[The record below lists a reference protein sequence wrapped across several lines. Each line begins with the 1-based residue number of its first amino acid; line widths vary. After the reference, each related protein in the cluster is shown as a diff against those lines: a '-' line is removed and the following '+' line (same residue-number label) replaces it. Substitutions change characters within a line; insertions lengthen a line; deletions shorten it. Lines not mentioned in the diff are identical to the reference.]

1 MFAAPG
7 SADASKG
14 AGCMVISSHF
24 YCATCGTDNPP
35 QAAFCFACG
44 KPLQASAVKANPNS
58 CTGLLVANSLLHGRY
73 YIISQVGKGGF
84 GAVYKTEDILL
95 GNRLV
100 AVKEMSQS
108 GLSPQE
114 IATATDAF
122 KREALLLASLSHP
135 GLPHIYDQFF
145 EDGHWYLAMDFIEGE
160 TFDEYLHKAAA
171 RRLLV
176 EEVLGIGI
184 KLCTVLDYL
193 HTRQPPIIFRDL
205 KPANI
210 MLTPDG
216 QIYLIDFGIA
226 RHFKPGQ
233 TRDTMAFGSPGYA
246 PPEQY
251 GKAQT
256 TPRADIYSLGA
267 TLHQMLTNS
276 DPSDMPFRFA
286 PIHLSPQLAPTGLD
300 RFIMQMLDLD
310 ESRRP
315 ASMSVVKQELQRFAG
330 DWAARRAHSLQPR
343 VLYARQSR
351 RLPSTNIQTK
361 QLTSFSPPVV
371 GATQL
376 GGTIYTYHGHSDRVR
391 AVAWSPDGSCI
402 ASAGADQTLQI
413 WDISTG
419 NHICT
424 CLGHADAVSA
434 LAWSPDGRRIASA
447 SNDKTVQVWDA
458 DNGQKIFAYT
468 SHSDWVNAVGWS
480 PDGKRIA
487 SAGIDKTVH
496 IWDAT
501 TGRHIYTYRGHS
513 DWVRAVAWSP
523 DGSHIASASDDQA
536 VHVWDAERPPG
547 MLQLRNPLAVNAYR
561 GHSDRVNAVAW
572 SPDGKRIASASH
584 DQTVQLWD
592 ATRNLI
598 YTYRG
603 HSSAVFALAWSPDGK
618 HIASGSGDGNKDGM
632 DNCVRLWDTTTG
644 DTIYIY
650 HGERDA
656 VHTVAWSPDGTRLVS
671 ASRGS
676 TVQVWQA
683 I

>member
-1 MFAAPG
+1 
-7 SADASKG
+7 
-14 AGCMVISSHF
+14 MVISSHF

>member
-1 MFAAPG
+1 MFAVPG

-73 YIISQVGKGGF
+73 GIISQVGKGGF
-84 GAVYKTEDILL
+84 GAVYKAEDSLL

-108 GLSPQE
+108 GLSLHE
-114 IATATDAF
+114 VTTATDAF

-145 EDGHWYLAMDFIEGE
+145 EDGHWYLVMDFIEGE

-176 EEVLGIGI
+176 EEVLDIGI
-184 KLCTVLDYL
+184 RLCTVLDYL

-351 RLPSTNIQTK
+351 RLPSTSFQTK

-391 AVAWSPDGSCI
+391 AVVWSPDGS
-402 ASAGADQTLQI
+402 
-413 WDISTG
+413 
-419 NHICT
+419 
-424 CLGHADAVSA
+424 
-434 LAWSPDGRRIASA
+434 R
-447 SNDKTVQVWDA
+447 
-458 DNGQKIFAYT
+458 
-468 SHSDWVNAVGWS
+468 
-480 PDGKRIA
+480 
-487 SAGIDKTVH
+487 
-496 IWDAT
+496 
-501 TGRHIYTYRGHS
+501 
-513 DWVRAVAWSP
+513 
-523 DGSHIASASDDQA
+523 IASASDDQT
-536 VHVWDAERPPG
+536 VQVWDAERPPG

-572 SPDGKRIASASH
+572 SSDGKRIASASH
-584 DQTVQLWD
+584 DQTVQVWD
-592 ATRNLI
+592 AARNPI
-598 YTYRG
+598 YTYQC
-603 HSSAVFALAWSPDGK
+603 HLSAVFALAWSPDGK
-618 HIASGSGDGNKDGM
+618 RIASGSGDGNKDGM
-632 DNCVRLWDTTTG
+632 DNCVRVWDTTTG

-650 HGERDA
+650 HGDRDA